1 MRIMR
6 GLILIAF
13 IGVLVAPQSTVA
25 EYRIAVVDPNRV
37 VEQSP
42 QYEAAGKA
50 LELELSKREKALRAQ
65 NEEIAALKGKL
76 ENSRALMSEAEIR
89 RLENDIRSRSRRLKY
104 AQDEFQDDFSLR
116 QNELRT
122 RLAQQ
127 VQEVVEELAREQDID
142 LIVSEGIV
150 YFSERIDISDQV
162 IDRLKQKFNTTQ

>member
-1 MRIMR
+1 MMMRS
-6 GLILIAF
+6 LIVIAL
-13 IGVLVAPQSTVA
+13 IGVFVAPRLVLA
-25 EYRIAVVDPNRV
+25 EYRIAVVEPNRV

-50 LELELSKREKALRAQ
+50 LEAELSKREKALRAQ
-65 NEEIAALKGKL
+65 TEEIAALKGKV
-76 ENSRALMSEAEIR
+76 ESSEALMSEAELR

-122 RLAQQ
+122 KLAQQ
-127 VQEVVEELAREQDID
+127 VQEVVEELAREQEID

-162 IDRLKQKFNTTQ
+162 IDRLKQKFNAMQ